1 LAKTLLKDANECLA
15 AALTLLVMKGVLTA
29 DEVKNAQKPG
39 YAGVWD
45 LLNEK
50 YKAMVIL
57 EGK

>member
-1 LAKTLLKDANECLA
+1 MAKSLLKDANECLA

-29 DEVKNAQKPG
+29 DEVMKAQKPG

-50 YKAMVIL
+50 YKAMKL
-57 EGK
+57 